1 MESMMP
7 SNHRILCHPLL
18 FLLSFFP
25 SIRVFFSE
33 SVLHIRWPKYRCF
46 SFSIS
51 LSNEY
56 SGLISF
62 GIDWFDLVMADL
74 RSRIGDQTEFC
85 PLMAVE
91 VRSRGPEEEFPYPN
105 TLQMSVNTTVF
116 ENQQHDEK
124 ASGPISL
131 HGLVPESRP

>member
-1 MESMMP
+1 MSQ
-7 SNHRILCHPLL
+7 
-18 FLLSFFP
+18 FFT
-25 SIRVFFSE
+25 SG
-33 SVLHIRWPKYRCF
+33 WMYW
-46 SFSIS
+46 SFSLSIS
-51 LSNEY
+51 PSSEY

-85 PLMAVE
+85 PLMTVE
-91 VRSRGPEEEFPYPN
+91 VGSRGPEEEFPYPN

-124 ASGPISL
+124 ASGPVSL
-131 HGLVPESRP
+131 HGLIPESHP